1 MLQLNLELCREQS
14 VLLVSLQVAEVQLV
28 AGIGVFQPEDVS
40 LRNYQCQG
48 MDVLAMEMWS
58 SWKEI
63 LERIE
68 DRIDLWISYWKRIEK
83 RSSYVVWDITTVTTC
98 MKQKG
103 FGRRRGSRV
112 FWCALGDG
120 LNTGLLK
127 SRIVGAGKMLG
138 LVWGR
143 GPSKVQALNSVCW
156 RAAMCRGEAG
166 IYCWSTSV
174 CHKSGICF

>member
-68 DRIDLWISYWKRIEK
+68 DRIDL
-83 RSSYVVWDITTVTTC
+83 
-98 MKQKG
+98 
-103 FGRRRGSRV
+103 
-112 FWCALGDG
+112 
-120 LNTGLLK
+120 
-127 SRIVGAGKMLG
+127 
-138 LVWGR
+138 
-143 GPSKVQALNSVCW
+143 
-156 RAAMCRGEAG
+156 
-166 IYCWSTSV
+166 
-174 CHKSGICF
+174 